1 MLVRRPAACATLAAL
16 ALVALP
22 ASAQDNA
29 SFYLGATL
37 GVAKSSMDPTVEE
50 HRLGGLGLSNPVVS
64 TDERGHAVKAFVGRT
79 LLPNLAVEGG
89 IFSLRA
95 FELRSSVT
103 GGTARTENYVYGY
116 HLDAVAG
123 WPVTETLRAYGRAGI
138 LNAHAKTEYDRS
150 GTVPAGP
157 LESKSVKLGW
167 KLGLGV
173 EYRLT
178 DEFSLR
184 AEWERYRVPNG
195 TGTRD
200 NIDALSVGL
209 LFRF

>member
-1 MLVRRPAACATLAAL
+1 MPVRRPAARATLAAL

-22 ASAQDNA
+22 AAAQET
-29 SFYLGATL
+29 SGFYLGATL
-37 GVAKSSMDPTVEE
+37 GIAKSSMDPAVEE
-50 HRLGGLGLSNPVVS
+50 RRLAGLGLSNPVVT
-64 TDERGHAVKAFVGRT
+64 TDERGHGVKAFIGRT
-79 LLPNLAVEGG
+79 LLPNLSVEAG

-123 WPVTETLRAYGRAGI
+123 WPVTETLRMFGRAGI

-157 LESKSVKLGW
+157 LDSKSVKLGW

-178 DEFSLR
+178 SEFSLR
-184 AEWERYRVPNG
+184 GEWERYRVPDG